1 MTLLTSTESV
11 LPVQE
16 FSPLMTPNCLKEVAK
31 IGSDVCIYV
40 CEYYIYTCF
49 ICTIQSSLF
58 LELNSTYFASEIMP
72 RVQ

>member
-11 LPVQE
+11 LLVQE

-40 CEYYIYTCF
+40 CDLVKVDMYVNIIYILVLY
-49 ICTIQSSLF
+49 
-58 LELNSTYFASEIMP
+58 
-72 RVQ
+72 VQYNHHYS